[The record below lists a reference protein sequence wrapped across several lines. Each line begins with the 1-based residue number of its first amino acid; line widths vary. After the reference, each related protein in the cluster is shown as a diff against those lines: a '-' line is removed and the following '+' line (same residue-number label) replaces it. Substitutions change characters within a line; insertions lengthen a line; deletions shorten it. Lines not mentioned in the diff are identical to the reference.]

1 MREQMGNS
9 AAGHKASVDST
20 EQDCSSTSSLE
31 NYGDAILEDDAAL
44 GMTANANG
52 QCTSIANMQAAVRT
66 LLAGVGEDPD
76 RQGLRD
82 TPKRVAKAWLDIA
95 AGYSQDVNS
104 ILGQALFDEAAVS
117 SNSGG
122 MVMVR
127 DIEFASTSAA
137 NLLPFHGRCHIAY
150 MPSRGVVLGLSKFA
164 RLTGLY
170 ARRFQHQQQFTDQ
183 ILRAL
188 TQQLGPAGTAVIV
201 EAKHMAEGP
210 DSPTQ
215 LTSAAQGLFDDPS
228 SSCTTEF
235 LALLRLNGVPV
246 SPSQGLPSAPC
257 SVPDQVEKR
266 NVVGRGLR
274 HSAQAVADVHG
285 LASLARAPVRS
296 CSLSRLQQPLSAQHQ
311 LPIHP
316 KYHQSA
322 ECLLSRNAVQANSQQ
337 ATDVS
342 MQDAAPPGRPTLEQM
357 ERAVMT
363 LLEGVVPH
371 HKLQEVRGGAPEYVH
386 QMLASTSG
394 YDCSLDTVL
403 EEHAT
408 TAFNVSS
415 SNANSMGSPQSSPN
429 AQRDALATARGV
441 DEFHIRF
448 ASQCEHHLL
457 PFYGTVHAA
466 YIPRPGAPRLTAPQ
480 LAAVVVMY
488 SRRLQIQ
495 ERLTQQIA
503 SAIEAAVQCEG
514 ALVVVEGLHMCMVAR
529 GVEKHASS
537 TTTVAARGSL
547 AVNGAS
553 RSELLMSLCIN

>member
-1 MREQMGNS
+1 MQHHLSVSIADCKDS
-9 AAGHKASVDST
+9 AESADR
-20 EQDCSSTSSLE
+20 DCSLSSSFE
-31 NYGDAILEDDAAL
+31 DYGDAILVDEATLETDAH
-44 GMTANANG
+44 TNG
-52 QCTSIANMQAAVRT
+52 QRVSIIDMQAAVRT
-66 LLAGVGEDPD
+66 LLTGVGEDPD

-82 TPKRVAKAWLDIA
+82 TPKRVAKAWFDIS
-95 AGYSQDVNS
+95 AGYTQDVDS

-188 TQQLGPAGTAVIV
+188 TQHLGPAGTAVIV

-210 DSPTQ
+210 DAPTH

-228 SSCTTEF
+228 SSCTAEF
-235 LALLRLNGVPV
+235 LALLRLSGVPV
-246 SPSQGLPSAPC
+246 SPAQGLPSAPC
-257 SVPDQVEKR
+257 SVLDQVEKS

-274 HSAQAVADVHG
+274 HSAKAVSG
-285 LASLARAPVRS
+285 LARAPVRS
-296 CSLSRLQQPLSAQHQ
+296 CGLLRLQQPLAAQHQ
-311 LPIHP
+311 LPVLTKP
-316 KYHQSA
+316 RLPLQT
-322 ECLLSRNAVQANSQQ
+322 LLSREASKTKQEDTKQAM
-337 ATDVS
+337 DVK
-342 MQDAAPPGRPTLEQM
+342 MHDAITPGRPTLEQM
-357 ERAVMT
+357 EGAVQV
-363 LLEGVVPH
+363 LLEGVVPPSL
-371 HKLQEVRGGAPEYVH
+371 LQEVDHGAEEYVH
-386 QMLASTSG
+386 QMMTSTSG
-394 YDCSLDTVL
+394 YDSTLETVL
-403 EEHAT
+403 QESA
-408 TAFNVSS
+408 
-415 SNANSMGSPQSSPN
+415 PQSPNSSHSVADCNAWADQYSSP
-429 AQRDALATARGV
+429 LAAARGLN
-441 DEFHIRF
+441 EFHVRF

-466 YIPRPGAPRLTAPQ
+466 YIPRLGAPRLSGSQ
-480 LAAVVVMY
+480 LEAVVVMY
-488 SRRLQIQ
+488 SQRLQIQ

-503 SAIEAAVQCEG
+503 SAIESATQCKG
-514 ALVVVEGLHMCMVAR
+514 ALVVVDGLHMCMVAR

-547 AVNGAS
+547 ADDGVA
-553 RSELLMSLCIN
+553 RSQLLLSLCIN